1 MRDLIRVRLKKAVA
15 ELITTTNVGVTVH
28 HLDLVVE
35 ETATLL
41 IIRIVD
47 HFDPGIW
54 KGKESLYLS
63 IHLQSTSIHLYL
75 TSGVNRDLAISVVST
90 TVVAIPIS
98 VAVPTYLQM
107 LKWVERHGH
116 QICRIIVI
124 LIIILIITVMPIPAW
139 SMMGKSF
146 QKEGAIVKP
155 WQTIFQKLI

>member
-1 MRDLIRVRLKKAVA
+1 M
-15 ELITTTNVGVTVH
+15 
-28 HLDLVVE
+28 
-35 ETATLL
+35 
-41 IIRIVD
+41 
-47 HFDPGIW
+47 
-54 KGKESLYLS
+54 
-63 IHLQSTSIHLYL
+63 
-75 TSGVNRDLAISVVST
+75 NRDLAISVVST

-107 LKWVERHGH
+107 FKWVERHGH

-124 LIIILIITVMPIPAW
+124 LIIIVIIILIITVMPIPAW